1 MWQFLKTLKTFA
13 MIEIEESEIDHF
25 LDYLK
30 RPSVMNKRK
39 AEKLIDELNDV
50 IIELREKV
58 KTASTRMDKNLL
70 YLQIENRK
78 TQIKLA
84 EQFL

>member
-1 MWQFLKTLKTFA
+1 
-13 MIEIEESEIDHF
+13 MIEVQESEIDHF

-39 AEKLIDELNDV
+39 AKHLIEDLEDT
-50 IIELREKV
+50 IIELRGKIKDANNRPEK
-58 KTASTRMDKNLL
+58 TLL
-70 YLQIENRK
+70 YFQIENRK
-78 TQIKLA
+78 TQIKWA